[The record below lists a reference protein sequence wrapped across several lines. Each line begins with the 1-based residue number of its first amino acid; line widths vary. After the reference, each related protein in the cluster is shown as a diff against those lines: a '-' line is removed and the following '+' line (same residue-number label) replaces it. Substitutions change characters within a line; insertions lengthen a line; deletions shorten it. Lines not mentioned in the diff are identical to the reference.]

1 MQLTRKFNKGI
12 RFLLCVIDI
21 FSEYIWV
28 IPLKSK
34 KGVII
39 VIAFQ
44 KIINDSKRNQVKYG
58 YIKAM
63 NFTIVF

>member
-21 FSEYIWV
+21 FSKYIWV